1 MNRTEVLKRAWHM
14 VWSYRALW
22 IFGVILTLTTS
33 SLGMSSFLDPDNDG
47 RNWEGITVI
56 TQSGETFFEALQ
68 RTIQEEIGATKREIA
83 EADKE
88 LDRFFAEVLHVDVR
102 SDLLTFIAVLAWITV
117 LVTIV
122 AKVARYVGET
132 ALIRMVDETENTGK
146 QLGVRQGFR
155 MGWSRAAWRIFLI
168 NLLINVSA
176 VLAYILL
183 FALVFGQLPLWING
197 SEAAILTGALFTGGL
212 FFLAIFLVIIA
223 SVALSL
229 VKRFSWRAC
238 ALDELGVIA
247 SIRRGYGAVTQNL
260 KGVGPVWLVAAG
272 VRLCW
277 PVAMVPVGL
286 LLLGAGTVLGGLPAV
301 LVGGLASAASTEE
314 TSVFLALA
322 VGIPIFLLVLV
333 APLAFL
339 GGLRE
344 VFLSSTWT
352 LTYRE
357 LRAVRAVEKEPQR
370 VPELD
375 ASGREAASG
384 A

>member
-1 MNRTEVLKRAWHM
+1 
-14 VWSYRALW
+14 
-22 IFGVILTLTTS
+22 
-33 SLGMSSFLDPDNDG
+33 
-47 RNWEGITVI
+47 
-56 TQSGETFFEALQ
+56 
-68 RTIQEEIGATKREIA
+68 
-83 EADKE
+83 
-88 LDRFFAEVLHVDVR
+88 
-102 SDLLTFIAVLAWITV
+102 
-117 LVTIV
+117 
-122 AKVARYVGET
+122 
-132 ALIRMVDETENTGK
+132 
-146 QLGVRQGFR
+146 
-155 MGWSRAAWRIFLI
+155 
-168 NLLINVSA
+168 
-176 VLAYILL
+176 
-183 FALVFGQLPLWING
+183 
-197 SEAAILTGALFTGGL
+197 
-212 FFLAIFLVIIA
+212 
-223 SVALSL
+223 
-229 VKRFSWRAC
+229 
-238 ALDELGVIA
+238 
-247 SIRRGYGAVTQNL
+247 VTQNL

-301 LVGGLASAASTEE
+301 LVGGLTSAASTGE
-314 TSVFLALA
+314 TPVFLALA

-375 ASGREAASG
+375 ASGREAASV